1 VATIDTMRDAGATV
15 LSIDAGR
22 TLLIDGP
29 AVLAAADKA
38 GIAIVGRGGNNG
50 Q

>member
-1 VATIDTMRDAGATV
+1 MREVGATV

-29 AVLAAADKA
+29 AVVETADAA
-38 GIAIVGRGGNNG
+38 GITIVGRRKAEGR
-50 Q
+50 